1 MIEIKELTKNYNGLL
16 ALDKLTLSVHGNSI
30 FGFVGPNGAGKS
42 TTLNILTGMIFPKSG
57 DVRVLDYDLKK
68 DPVEIRKRIGVIPEI
83 PALFDGLTGEEHLT
97 FVGKVYG
104 IEDEVLKKRIK
115 ELLDYFDLRGA
126 KDRLINEYS
135 QGMRKKLAFAS
146 AIIHSPK
153 VLLLD
158 EPFENVDP
166 VMRKKMKEVLKM
178 MKANGASILITS
190 HSLIEVEDLCDE
202 VGIINKGKLV
212 FTSRTEDIRN
222 KIKDEVS
229 KETYHSLEEIFL
241 DVVKSTGD
249 NDKANTLSW
258 LSSTA

>member
-1 MIEIKELTKNYNGLL
+1 MIEIKELTKSYNSLL
-16 ALDKLTLSVHGNSI
+16 ALDKLTLSVRSGSI

-42 TTLNILTGMIFPKSG
+42 TTLNILTGMVLPKSG
-57 DVRVLDYDLKK
+57 NVRVLDYDMEK

-104 IEDEVLKKRIK
+104 LKDEVLKSRIK
-115 ELLDYFDLRGA
+115 ELLEYFDLREA
-126 KDRLINEYS
+126 KDRLINTFS
-135 QGMRKKLAFAS
+135 QGMRKKIAFAS
-146 AIIHSPK
+146 AIIHFPK

-166 VMRKKMKEVLKM
+166 VMRKKMKEVLKLM
-178 MKANGASILITS
+178 RDNGAAVLITS

-212 FTSRTEDIRN
+212 FTSRTQDIRN
-222 KIKDEVS
+222 KIKDEIS
-229 KETYHSLEEIFL
+229 KETYNSLEEIFL
-241 DVVKSTGD
+241 DVVKSSED
-249 NDKANTLSW
+249 ADKLKVLSW
-258 LSSTA
+258 L